1 MAELIIFTLIASLI
15 GTTLVFNHFINKSL
29 AILEGKNKEY
39 LKAIER
45 WTFWAGPFVE
55 LNQGDM
61 ADIYKLIK
69 VLIDS
74 DDPEEIE
81 CCKKALA
88 EILKN
93 EPVTA
98 KTLCRRGESNAN

>member
-1 MAELIIFTLIASLI
+1 MTAILIFTLIASLI

-29 AILEGKNKEY
+29 EILEGQNKEY

-45 WTFWAGPFVE
+45 WTFWAGQFVE
-55 LNQGDM
+55 LSKEDM

-69 VLIDS
+69 VIIETE
-74 DDPEEIE
+74 DPEEIAS
-81 CCKKALA
+81 CKKALA

-93 EPVTA
+93 EPI
-98 KTLCRRGESNAN
+98 KIYSSGESNAD